1 MQEVAY
7 TMYSAFD
14 EDTIEPWRPEMPDD
28 HCAQISSNCRYF
40 TVGRNIPSESQTKL
54 HPKTD
59 PHGVLT
65 RYLSESMAHCYD
77 NDVMYM
83 VFKGEE

>member
-14 EDTIEPWRPEMPDD
+14 EDTIKPWRPEMPND
-28 HCAQISSNCRYF
+28 HCVQISSNCRYF
-40 TVGRNIPSESQTKL
+40 TVGRNIPSESQTKF

-65 RYLSESMAHCYD
+65 CYLSESMAHCYD
-77 NDVMYM
+77 NDIMYM